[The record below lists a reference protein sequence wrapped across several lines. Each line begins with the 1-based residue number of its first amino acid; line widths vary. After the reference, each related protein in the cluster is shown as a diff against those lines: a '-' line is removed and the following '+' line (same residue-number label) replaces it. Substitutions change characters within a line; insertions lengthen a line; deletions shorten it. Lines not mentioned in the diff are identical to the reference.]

1 MQIQGKT
8 ALVTGAAGGLGQ
20 AIAEELSGR
29 GASLVLSGR
38 NRAVLD
44 EMAHRLGARVE
55 IADLERPDDVE
66 RLSAIGAQLDIV
78 VANANAGIGND
89 VPLAELDTESIDRSI
104 SVNLRAPILMTTA
117 FVQAHLSAG
126 TPGHVVLIG
135 SLSGLAAS
143 PQTRMYNAT
152 KFGLRGFG
160 LSIRQDLHGTGIG
173 VSTVEPGFI
182 SEAGMFAQSAIDLPA
197 GVRTKKPVDVG
208 RAVAEAI
215 ERDRGEVFV
224 SPIELRLMSTLATLA
239 PSFSARVQRSI
250 DVAGRKN

>member
-20 AIAEELSGR
+20 AIADELSRR

-44 EMAHRLGARVE
+44 EMAQRLGGRVE
-55 IADLERPDDVE
+55 IADLEQPDDVE
-66 RLSAIGAQLDIV
+66 RLSAIGAELDIV
-78 VANANAGIGND
+78 VANAGIGND
-89 VPLAELDTESIDRSI
+89 VPLTELDTESIDRSI

-135 SLSGLAAS
+135 SLSGIAAS

-197 GVRTKKPVDVG
+197 GVRTKKPADVG

-239 PSFSARVQRSI
+239 PALSARVQRSI

>member
-20 AIAEELSGR
+20 AIADELSRR

-44 EMAHRLGARVE
+44 EMAQRLGARVE
-55 IADLERPDDVE
+55 IADLEQPDDVE
-66 RLSAIGAQLDIV
+66 RLSAIGAELDIV
-78 VANANAGIGND
+78 VANAGIGHD
-89 VPLAELDTESIDRSI
+89 VPLTELDTESIDRSI

-135 SLSGLAAS
+135 SLSGIAAS

-182 SEAGMFAQSAIDLPA
+182 SEAGMFAQSAIDLPT
-197 GVRTKKPVDVG
+197 GVRTKKPADVG

-239 PSFSARVQRSI
+239 PALSARFQRSI